1 MSEVVKEPI
10 ENKSDKYLDQV
21 YRYYFNSRGS
31 HFKIQEFE
39 VELIA
44 YCLLYKPSDKDFLIK
59 LNKLLL
65 VITDQLFGFNKW
77 VYLNEL
83 NKKIELKLN
92 VEGPFDDPFNVIYNY
107 KVLEPWKKV
116 IETLI

>member
-10 ENKSDKYLDQV
+10 ENKSKKYLDQV

-44 YCLLYKPSDKDFLIK
+44 YCLLYNPSEKDFLIK
-59 LNKLLL
+59 LNKLLI
-65 VITDQLFGFNKW
+65 VITDQIYTFNKW

-83 NKKIELKLN
+83 NTKIELKLTI
-92 VEGPFDDPFNVIYNY
+92 EGPFDDPFNVIYNY